1 MNKKQAKQFAKDQF
15 EIKEA
20 MLKLV
25 DRPYEGDDVLTIKH
39 LTDAIKALD
48 DADVPKDNRL
58 YWNPYTNKV
67 EPVT

>member
-1 MNKKQAKQFAKDQF
+1 MNKKQAKQFAKDQL
-15 EIKEA
+15 EIRDA

-25 DRPYEGDDVLTIKH
+25 ERPYEVDTLTVKNIA
-39 LTDAIKALD
+39 DAIKYLD

-67 EPVT
+67 EPVR